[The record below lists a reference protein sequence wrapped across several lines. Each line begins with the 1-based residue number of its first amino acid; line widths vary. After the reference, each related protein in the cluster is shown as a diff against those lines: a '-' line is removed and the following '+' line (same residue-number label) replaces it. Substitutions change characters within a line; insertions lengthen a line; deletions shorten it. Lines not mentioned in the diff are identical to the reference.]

1 MPKGKCNPMKEYKI
15 EEDTVT
21 IGDAGYIF
29 RNIAFIEDEYTDAQK
44 LKAIEMVLNM
54 ETKNHITKT
63 DMLDVIRYLLD
74 KVNEY
79 QDH

>member
-1 MPKGKCNPMKEYKI
+1 MPKKKCSPIKEYKI
-15 EEDTVT
+15 EEGTVT
-21 IGDAGYIF
+21 IGDACYIF
-29 RNIAFIEDEYTDAQK
+29 RNIAFIEDEYTDEDK

-63 DMLDVIRYLLD
+63 DMLEVIRYLLD

>member
-1 MPKGKCNPMKEYKI
+1 MDYRMGM
-15 EEDTVT
+15 
-21 IGDAGYIF
+21 GDACYIF
-29 RNIAFIEDEYTDAQK
+29 KNIRFVNEEENFTDEDK